1 MRENAY
7 VGFTDTLYIFTPSPN
22 HRSKGGK
29 DVIVHHR
36 EQLDVGS
43 FPKQMNEASEMRLQ
57 LRHLANALAEVYEL
71 LEDYAPTWYTLH
83 HQERVVSALRSAK
96 KF

>member
-1 MRENAY
+1 
-7 VGFTDTLYIFTPSPN
+7 
-22 HRSKGGK
+22 
-29 DVIVHHR
+29 
-36 EQLDVGS
+36 
-43 FPKQMNEASEMRLQ
+43 MRLQ

-83 HQERVVSALRSAK
+83 HQERVASALRSAK

>member
-1 MRENAY
+1 
-7 VGFTDTLYIFTPSPN
+7 
-22 HRSKGGK
+22 
-29 DVIVHHR
+29 VIVHHS
-36 EQLDVGS
+36 EPLDVSS

-71 LEDYAPTWYTLH
+71 LEEYAPTWYTLR
-83 HQERVVSALRSAK
+83 HQERVESALRSAK

>member
-1 MRENAY
+1 
-7 VGFTDTLYIFTPSPN
+7 V
-22 HRSKGGK
+22 
-29 DVIVHHR
+29 VVHHS
-36 EQLDVGS
+36 EQLDVS
-43 FPKQMNEASEMRLQ
+43 FPKQTNEASEMRLE